1 MELVRMGKSEKPKN
15 GPTDAEKREKWR
27 EYYDAALTAPLKWF
41 HHDVTASDDP
51 DLCQLRDAHGM
62 EALGRWWVLVE
73 LIASARG
80 HALDVST
87 PQAWAR
93 LAGKLEFY
101 GPDAVEEC
109 RAFVGALYDLD
120 LINRESFEEFGR
132 IRSRR
137 IDRTAEQAA
146 TDAANGALGPW
157 VREWNRRAS

>member
-27 EYYDAALTAPLKWF
+27 EYYDAALVEPLRWVQ
-41 HHDVTASDDP
+41 HDVTASADP
-51 DLCQLRDAHGM
+51 DLCRLRDAHGM

-87 PQAWAR
+87 TPAWAR

-137 IDRTAEQAA
+137 IDRNAEFAA
-146 TDAANGALGPW
+146 KDVANGKLGLF
-157 VREWNRRAS
+157 VRYYGREQ

>member
-1 MELVRMGKSEKPKN
+1 MEKSKKPKS

-27 EYYDAALTAPLKWF
+27 EYYDAALMEPLKWIQ
-41 HHDVTASDDP
+41 HDVTAAADP
-51 DLCQLRDAHGM
+51 DLCRLRDAHGM

-73 LIASARG
+73 RIAGARG

-93 LAGKLEFY
+93 LAAALEFY
-101 GPDAVEEC
+101 GPDGVDKC
-109 RAFVGALYDLD
+109 REFVGALYDLD

-137 IDRTAEQAA
+137 IDRNAEFAA
-146 TDAANGALGPW
+146 RDVANGALGTF
-157 VREWNRRAS
+157 VRDWGKAKQ

>member
-27 EYYDAALTAPLKWF
+27 EYYDAALVEPLRWVQ
-41 HHDVTASDDP
+41 HDVTAAADP
-51 DLCQLRDAHGM
+51 DLCRLRDAHGM

-80 HALDVST
+80 HSVDVST
-87 PQAWAR
+87 TPAWAR

-137 IDRTAEQAA
+137 IDRNAEFAA
-146 TDAANGALGPW
+146 KDVANGKLGLF
-157 VREWNRRAS
+157 VRYYGREQ